1 MSVHVRTLVAY
12 TAACHSGSN
21 GASRRRRRRVCV
33 NGVKASGSAPDR
45 TQITT
50 VVSSSQWSVVSR
62 CWPLDR
68 ESTTR
73 TDHLSAPPPCHPR
86 LRPFNYRGLI
96 PASVPGWP
104 RPYPTGA
111 ACLARCNKSLTALCV
126 SVRVHLLPAKYCQN
140 IIWILNTDVGFTQCN
155 FCEPAEPLWRFSAI
169 ITHDVITYL
178 LTYLLIYLRQQWFL
192 FLTIVKTHARNEVS
206 RLS

>member
-12 TAACHSGSN
+12 TDACHSGSN

-33 NGVKASGSAPDR
+33 NGVRASGSAPDR

-50 VVSSSQWSVVSR
+50 VVSSQWSVVSR

-73 TDHLSAPPPCHPR
+73 SDHLSAPPPCHPR

-104 RPYPTGA
+104 CPPSPGA

-126 SVRVHLLPAKYCQN
+126 LMCVYICCRRKY
-140 IIWILNTDVGFTQCN
+140 WILNTDIVSTQYN
-155 FCEPAEPLWRFSAI
+155 FCGPAEPLWRFSAI
-169 ITHDVITYL
+169 LALDVVTYL
-178 LTYLLIYLRQQWFL
+178 LTYLLTVVISHCENL
-192 FLTIVKTHARNEVS
+192 
-206 RLS
+206 